1 MLSLRQVSMLPLSR
15 FGRPDGSPRYTLK
28 PVAFRPKVPKRGSS
42 AKSSRWGSDLLGRRE
57 AGTPNTNPDQS
68 LPHRRLNCPERRGS
82 RCRWERCPRRPS
94 GHRRWRGPEREQ
106 GRDRSRHK
114 TSLDENLAPV
124 KASVNDLVAVDQAL
138 QKLEAL
144 DPRIGKLVEL
154 RFFGGLSFEETAEIL
169 DPSTRTV
176 KRDWH
181 KARAFLYHELARC
194 GGV

>member
-1 MLSLRQVSMLPLSR
+1 M
-15 FGRPDGSPRYTLK
+15 
-28 PVAFRPKVPKRGSS
+28 
-42 AKSSRWGSDLLGRRE
+42 
-57 AGTPNTNPDQS
+57 
-68 LPHRRLNCPERRGS
+68 
-82 RCRWERCPRRPS
+82 
-94 GHRRWRGPEREQ
+94 PEREQ

-154 RFFGGLSFEETAEIL
+154 RFFGGLSVEETAEIL
-169 DPSTRTV
+169 DTSTRTV

-194 GGV
+194 GIAPL